1 MKKYICQKCF
11 LGDHFAEKETKRGP
25 ILAKGLLR
33 RPRSP
38 KGDLFGNT
46 ATPKIKIEVRKAS
59 IFSSL
64 SILFNPCRVK
74 VFSSSPKIIRNSGL

>member
-1 MKKYICQKCF
+1 MGCYALYDKILINHALHFHIWLKIYYMKKYICQKNF

-46 ATPKIKIEVRKAS
+46 GNAYDPP
-59 IFSSL
+59 L
-64 SILFNPCRVK
+64 
-74 VFSSSPKIIRNSGL
+74 